1 MSNYDNV
8 TKIPTCVEQD
18 TLLGN
23 TKYFSHVWYV
33 QRNTWGKSSICV
45 ASIEEFLHML
55 RNPMRKTISIEYI
68 PARDVWVLR
77 QGNRILDSFDTLA
90 EAQQTY
96 PFAEVYAH
104 D

>member
-1 MSNYDNV
+1 
-8 TKIPTCVEQD
+8 
-18 TLLGN
+18 
-23 TKYFSHVWYV
+23 
-33 QRNTWGKSSICV
+33 
-45 ASIEEFLHML
+45 
-55 RNPMRKTISIEYI
+55 MRKTISIEYI

-77 QGNRILDSFDTLA
+77 QGNRILDSFDTLE

>member
-55 RNPMRKTISIEYI
+55 RNPDEFLDPPNKTDTRVFTCLSNAEEYHCLQI
-68 PARDVWVLR
+68 TEEEGINA
-77 QGNRILDSFDTLA
+77 
-90 EAQQTY
+90 
-96 PFAEVYAH
+96 
-104 D
+104 

>member
-33 QRNTWGKSSICV
+33 QRNVWGKSFICV
-45 ASIEEFLHML
+45 ASIEEFLHKL
-55 RNPMRKTISIEYI
+55 NNPDEYLDPPNKTDTRVFTCLSNAEEYHCLQI
-68 PARDVWVLR
+68 TEEEEINA
-77 QGNRILDSFDTLA
+77 
-90 EAQQTY
+90 
-96 PFAEVYAH
+96 
-104 D
+104 

>member
-1 MSNYDNV
+1 MV
-8 TKIPTCVEQD
+8 RAEE
-18 TLLGN
+18 
-23 TKYFSHVWYV
+23 YV
-33 QRNTWGKSSICV
+33 GKKFYMRSINRG
-45 ASIEEFLHML
+45 IF
-55 RNPMRKTISIEYI
+55 
-68 PARDVWVLR
+68 DVWVLR

>member
-1 MSNYDNV
+1 
-8 TKIPTCVEQD
+8 VEFAKVVASVYHQSVD
-18 TLLGN
+18 
-23 TKYFSHVWYV
+23 V
-33 QRNTWGKSSICV
+33 QTYTYRNTNGGK
-45 ASIEEFLHML
+45 
-55 RNPMRKTISIEYI
+55 PMPKTISIEYV

-90 EAQQTY
+90 EAQETY